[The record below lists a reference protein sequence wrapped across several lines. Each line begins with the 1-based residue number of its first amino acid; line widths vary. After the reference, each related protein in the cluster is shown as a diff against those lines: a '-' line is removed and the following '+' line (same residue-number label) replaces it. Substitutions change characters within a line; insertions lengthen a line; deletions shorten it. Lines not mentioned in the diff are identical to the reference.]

1 MKIATHSDADG
12 VTSAVL
18 LVKGLKLGEG
28 EYTIRFPEKFG
39 DVKDEDYCLDMRPI
53 NPDYEGTVIDH
64 HPDHPENRKYK
75 LVHGDVPASRL
86 VYDQVKNDLTEKD
99 DWKVVVGVSGDGQ
112 TEVTPN
118 EVWENHPEL
127 FDEVVS
133 VYLKYSSGDQI
144 NVYPNRV
151 FTLLSSS
158 INSACRLFKPDVAFG
173 ILRDAKDVYDVLESK
188 QLINFKKRLYMIR
201 KSVLENLEQV
211 IQTRNFC
218 FAMYSADARI
228 EGVIASK
235 IQQEVQKTIITLN
248 QKTMSGSIRGVLSN
262 WLVEKM
268 SMVGIECGGH
278 AGYAGFGITSPMQ
291 IELIKKLIR
300 KI

>member
-18 LVKGLKLGEG
+18 LVKGLKLEEG
-28 EYTIRFPEKFG
+28 EYTVRFPEKFG
-39 DVKDEDYCLDMRPI
+39 DVRDEDYCLDMRPI
-53 NPDYEGTVIDH
+53 DPDYEGTVIDH
-64 HPDHPENRKYK
+64 HPCHSEDRKYT
-75 LVHGDVPASRL
+75 LIHGDVPASRL

-112 TEVTPN
+112 PEVTPN
-118 EVWENHPEL
+118 EIWERHPEL

-133 VYLKYSSGDQI
+133 IYLKYGIESMMS
-144 NVYPNRV
+144 VYPNRV
-151 FTLLSSS
+151 FSLLSSY
-158 INSACRLFKPDVAFG
+158 INSACRLFKPEIAFG
-173 ILRDAKDVYDVLESK
+173 VLKDATDVYDVINNAH
-188 QLINFKKRLYMIR
+188 LINFKKKLYMIR
-201 KSVLENLEQV
+201 KGVLENLEQV

-218 FAMYSADARI
+218 FVMYSADARI

-235 IQQEVQKTIITLN
+235 IQQEIPKTIIALN

-268 SMVGIECGGH
+268 NMIGIESGGH
-278 AGYAGFGITSPMQ
+278 AGYAGFSITSSAQ